1 MKQDITENNIKSVK
15 DLLSTI
21 DWDLPSHT
29 SNQKD
34 SHNIF
39 IEMFLKIYNQ
49 FFARDK

>member
-34 SHNIF
+34 SHNIIF
-39 IEMFLKIYNQ
+39 YRNVFKDI
-49 FFARDK
+49 